1 MLSFFKKILLL
12 KQLLGAGMS
21 REEKNNKKLDLRV
34 NRKHRKHSSCFNL
47 FWILIYLIQV
57 YIISLCYDFPLCT
70 DKKISECL
78 KKYFNRDT

>member
-34 NRKHRKHSSCFNL
+34 NRKHRKHSFCFNL
-47 FWILIYLIQV
+47 FLDFNIFDTSIYNFSML
-57 YIISLCYDFPLCT
+57 
-70 DKKISECL
+70 
-78 KKYFNRDT
+78 

>member
-34 NRKHRKHSSCFNL
+34 NRKNRKHSSCLDLFLDFNI
-47 FWILIYLIQV
+47 FDTSIYNFSML
-57 YIISLCYDFPLCT
+57 
-70 DKKISECL
+70 
-78 KKYFNRDT
+78 